1 MTDPRYGWV
10 IVAAGIAITLMGM
23 GTTLALGVFVAPLEA
38 AEGWSRTQ
46 VAVATMFAFLSM
58 GVAGFGWGAL
68 SDRWGTRA
76 VVLAGGAIQGLGLV
90 LAGRAGSVLELQLAF
105 GVLGGIGAGA
115 YMAPLTSSASRWFER
130 NRGLAVALVTA
141 GMGMGT
147 LVTAPLAT
155 WLIAAQGWRM
165 AFTVL
170 GLLVWAVVLP
180 VALLLRAPPVVA
192 ASGPAG
198 GGMTAGQALRSPA
211 LLAVAFTYF
220 CCCAAH
226 SGPIFHMVSYAV
238 DCGIAPMTAA
248 TLLGAQGLAGVAGRI
263 GGGMVA
269 DRLGEKP
276 TILMAL
282 LLQASAIAAYV
293 TISAPTQF
301 LILGM
306 VFGLS
311 YGAVM
316 PLYAVLVRNWFG
328 PAVMG
333 TAFGAVSMAAT
344 FGMAAGPV
352 IGGWLRGLGGD
363 YLWMYTAS
371 AAIGLGAL
379 LIATTFRAPATP
391 ALRAA

>member
-68 SDRWGTRA
+68 SDRWGTRV

-90 LAGRAGSVLELQLAF
+90 LAGRAGTVLELQLAF

-155 WLIAAQGWRM
+155 WLIAAHGWRM

-170 GLLVWAVVLP
+170 GLLVWVVVLP
-180 VALLLRAPPVVA
+180 VALLLRAPPAVA
-192 ASGPAG
+192 PAGTAG
-198 GGMTAGQALRSPA
+198 GGMTAGEALRSPA

-276 TILMAL
+276 TILIAL

-293 TISAPTQF
+293 VISAPTQF
-301 LILGM
+301 LVLGM

-363 YLWMYTAS
+363 YLWMYAAS

-379 LIATTFRAPATP
+379 AIATTFRAPARP
-391 ALRAA
+391 ALTAA

>member
-1 MTDPRYGWV
+1 MDRSYGWV
-10 IVAAGIAITLMGM
+10 VVAAGIAITCLGM
-23 GTTLALGVFVAPLEA
+23 GGVLALGVFLPPLEA
-38 AEGWSRTQ
+38 AEGWTRTQ
-46 VAVATMFAFLSM
+46 VATASMFAFLAM

-68 SDRWGTRA
+68 SDRWGTRR

-90 LAGRAGSVLELQLAF
+90 LAGKAGSVLELQLAF

-115 YMAPLTSSASRWFER
+115 YMAPLTASASRWFER

-155 WLIAAQGWRM
+155 WLIAAYGWRM

-170 GLLVWAVVLP
+170 GLMVWAVVLP
-180 VALLLRAPPVVA
+180 MALLLRAPPVVA

-198 GGMTAGQALRSPA
+198 GGMTAGAALRSPA

-301 LILGM
+301 LLLGM

-344 FGMAAGPV
+344 FGMATGPV
-352 IGGWLRGLGGD
+352 IGGWLRGIGGD
-363 YLWMYTAS
+363 YLWMYAAS

-379 LIATTFRAPATP
+379 LIATTFRAPAAP
-391 ALRAA
+391 VLRTA

>member
-1 MTDPRYGWV
+1 M
-10 IVAAGIAITLMGM
+10 
-23 GTTLALGVFVAPLEA
+23 
-38 AEGWSRTQ
+38 
-46 VAVATMFAFLSM
+46 
-58 GVAGFGWGAL
+58 
-68 SDRWGTRA
+68 
-76 VVLAGGAIQGLGLV
+76 
-90 LAGRAGSVLELQLAF
+90 LELQLAF

-115 YMAPLTSSASRWFER
+115 YMAPLTSSASRWFEH

-147 LVTAPLAT
+147 LVTAPLST
-155 WLIAAQGWRM
+155 WLIETQGWRM

-170 GLLVWAVVLP
+170 GLLAWAVVLP
-180 VALLLRAPPVVA
+180 VAL
-192 ASGPAG
+192 
-198 GGMTAGQALRSPA
+198 RSPA
-211 LLAVAFTYF
+211 LLAIAFTYF

-269 DRLGEKP
+269 DWLGMKP
-276 TILMAL
+276 TILAAL

-301 LILGM
+301 LLLGM

-344 FGMAAGPV
+344 FGMASGPV
-352 IGGWLRGLGGD
+352 IGGWLRGIGGD
-363 YLWMYTAS
+363 YLWMYAAS
-371 AAIGLGAL
+371 AAIRLRAL
-379 LIATTFRAPATP
+379 LIATSFRAPAAP
-391 ALRAA
+391 VRRAA

>member
-1 MTDPRYGWV
+1 V
-10 IVAAGIAITLMGM
+10 
-23 GTTLALGVFVAPLEA
+23 
-38 AEGWSRTQ
+38 
-46 VAVATMFAFLSM
+46 
-58 GVAGFGWGAL
+58 
-68 SDRWGTRA
+68 

-90 LAGRAGSVLELQLAF
+90 LAGQAETVLELQLAF

-155 WLIAAQGWRM
+155 WLIAAHGWRM

-180 VALLLRAPPVVA
+180 VALLLRAPPAVA
-192 ASGPAG
+192 PAGTAG
-198 GGMTAGQALRSPA
+198 GGMTAGAALRSPA

-226 SGPIFHMVSYAV
+226 SGPIFHMVGYAV

-282 LLQASAIAAYV
+282 LLQAVAIAAYV
-293 TISAPTQF
+293 VISAPTQF
-301 LILGM
+301 LVLGM

-363 YLWMYTAS
+363 YLWMYAAS

-379 LIATTFRAPATP
+379 AIATTFRAPARP
-391 ALRAA
+391 ALTAA

>member
-1 MTDPRYGWV
+1 MDRSYGWV
-10 IVAAGIAITLMGM
+10 VVAAGIAITCLGM
-23 GTTLALGVFVAPLEA
+23 GGVLALGVFLPPLEA
-38 AEGWSRTQ
+38 AEGWTRTQ
-46 VAVATMFAFLSM
+46 VATASMFAFLAM

-68 SDRWGTRA
+68 SDRWGTRS

-90 LAGRAGSVLELQLAF
+90 LAGKAGSVLELQLAF

-115 YMAPLTSSASRWFER
+115 YMAPLTASASRWFER

-147 LVTAPLAT
+147 MVTAPLAT
-155 WLIAAQGWRM
+155 WLIAAHGWRM

-170 GLLVWAVVLP
+170 GLMVWAVVLP
-180 VALLLRAPPVVA
+180 MALLLRAPPAVA
-192 ASGPAG
+192 ASGPGG
-198 GGMTAGQALRSPA
+198 GGMTAGEALRSPA

-293 TISAPTQF
+293 MISAPTQF
-301 LILGM
+301 LVLGM

-344 FGMAAGPV
+344 FGMATGPV
-352 IGGWLRGLGGD
+352 IGGWLRGIGGD
-363 YLWMYTAS
+363 YLWMYAAS

-379 LIATTFRAPATP
+379 LIATTFRAPAAP
-391 ALRAA
+391 VLRTA

>member
-1 MTDPRYGWV
+1 MDRSYGWV
-10 IVAAGIAITLMGM
+10 VVAAGIAITCLGM
-23 GTTLALGVFVAPLEA
+23 GGVLALGVFLPPLEA
-38 AEGWSRTQ
+38 AEGWTRTQ
-46 VAVATMFAFLSM
+46 VATASMFAFLAM

-68 SDRWGTRA
+68 SDRWGTRR

-90 LAGRAGSVLELQLAF
+90 LAGKAGSVLELQLAF

-115 YMAPLTSSASRWFER
+115 YMAPLTASASRWFER

-155 WLIAAQGWRM
+155 WLISAYGWRM

-170 GLLVWAVVLP
+170 GLMVWAVVLP
-180 VALLLRAPPVVA
+180 MALLLRAPPVMA
-192 ASGPAG
+192 ASGTAG
-198 GGMTAGQALRSPA
+198 GGMTAGAALRSPA

-282 LLQASAIAAYV
+282 LLQAGAIAAYV

-301 LILGM
+301 LLLGM

-344 FGMAAGPV
+344 FGMATGPV
-352 IGGWLRGLGGD
+352 IGGWLRGIGGD
-363 YLWMYTAS
+363 YLWMYAAS

-379 LIATTFRAPATP
+379 LIATTFRAPAAP
-391 ALRAA
+391 VLRTA

>member
-1 MTDPRYGWV
+1 MYGWV
-10 IVAAGIAITLMGM
+10 IVAAGIVISCVGM
-23 GTTLALGVFVAPLEA
+23 GSVMALGVFLPPLEA
-38 AEGWSRTQ
+38 AQGWSRT
-46 VAVATMFAFLSM
+46 AVAGASMVSFLAM
-58 GVAGFGWGAL
+58 GVAGFAWGAV

-90 LAGRAGSVLELQLAF
+90 LAGRVGSVLELQLAF
-105 GVLGGIGAGA
+105 GLVGGIGAGA

-147 LVTAPLAT
+147 LVTAPLST
-155 WLIAAQGWRM
+155 WLIETQGWRT

-170 GLLVWAVVLP
+170 GLMVWAVVLP
-180 VALLLRAPPVVA
+180 MALLLRAPPAVA
-192 ASGPAG
+192 MAG
-198 GGMTAGQALRSPA
+198 TGSGMTAGAALRSPA

-248 TLLGAQGLAGVAGRI
+248 TLLGAQGLAGVAGRV

-301 LILGM
+301 LLLGM

-344 FGMAAGPV
+344 FGMATGPV
-352 IGGWLRGLGGD
+352 IGGWLRGAGGD
-363 YLWMYTAS
+363 YLWMYAAS

-379 LIATTFRAPATP
+379 AIATTFRAPATP
-391 ALRAA
+391 VLRTA

>member
-1 MTDPRYGWV
+1 MDRSYGWV
-10 IVAAGIAITLMGM
+10 VVAAGIAITCLGM
-23 GTTLALGVFVAPLEA
+23 GGVLALGVFLPPLEA
-38 AEGWSRTQ
+38 AEGWTRTQ
-46 VAVATMFAFLSM
+46 VATASMFAFLAM

-68 SDRWGTRA
+68 SDRWGTRR

-90 LAGRAGSVLELQLAF
+90 LAGKAGSVLELQLAF

-115 YMAPLTSSASRWFER
+115 YMAPLTASASRWFER

-155 WLIAAQGWRM
+155 WLISAYGWRM

-170 GLLVWAVVLP
+170 GLMVWAVVLP
-180 VALLLRAPPVVA
+180 MALLLRAPPVVA

-198 GGMTAGQALRSPA
+198 GGMTAGAALRSPA

-301 LILGM
+301 LLLGM

-344 FGMAAGPV
+344 FGMATGPV
-352 IGGWLRGLGGD
+352 IGGWLRGIGGD
-363 YLWMYTAS
+363 YLWMYAAS

-379 LIATTFRAPATP
+379 LIATTFRAPAAP
-391 ALRAA
+391 VLRAA

>member
-1 MTDPRYGWV
+1 MDRSYGWV
-10 IVAAGIAITLMGM
+10 VVAAGIAITCLGM
-23 GTTLALGVFVAPLEA
+23 GGVLALGVFLPPLEA
-38 AEGWSRTQ
+38 AEGWTRTQ
-46 VAVATMFAFLSM
+46 VATASMFAFLAM

-68 SDRWGTRA
+68 SDRWGARR

-90 LAGRAGSVLELQLAF
+90 LAGKAGSVLELQLAF

-115 YMAPLTSSASRWFER
+115 YMAPLTASASRWFER

-155 WLIAAQGWRM
+155 WLIAAYGWRM

-170 GLLVWAVVLP
+170 GLMVWAVVLP
-180 VALLLRAPPVVA
+180 MALLLRAPPVVA
-192 ASGPAG
+192 ASGPGG
-198 GGMTAGQALRSPA
+198 GGMTAGEALRSPA

-301 LILGM
+301 LLLGM

-344 FGMAAGPV
+344 FGMATGPV
-352 IGGWLRGLGGD
+352 IGGWLRGIGGD
-363 YLWMYTAS
+363 YLWMYAAS

-379 LIATTFRAPATP
+379 LIATTFRAPAAP
-391 ALRAA
+391 VLRTA

>member
-1 MTDPRYGWV
+1 MDRSYGWV
-10 IVAAGIAITLMGM
+10 VVAAGIAITCLGM
-23 GTTLALGVFVAPLEA
+23 GGVLALGVFLPPLEA
-38 AEGWSRTQ
+38 AEGWTRTQ
-46 VAVATMFAFLSM
+46 VATASMFAFLAM

-68 SDRWGTRA
+68 SDRWGTRR

-90 LAGRAGSVLELQLAF
+90 LAGKAGSVLELQLAF

-115 YMAPLTSSASRWFER
+115 YMAPLTASASRWFER

-155 WLIAAQGWRM
+155 WLIAAYGWRM

-170 GLLVWAVVLP
+170 GLMVWAVVLP
-180 VALLLRAPPVVA
+180 MALLLRAPPVVA
-192 ASGPAG
+192 ASGQAG
-198 GGMTAGQALRSPA
+198 GGMTAGEALRSPA

-301 LILGM
+301 LVLGM

-344 FGMAAGPV
+344 FGMATGPV
-352 IGGWLRGLGGD
+352 IGGWLRGIGGD
-363 YLWMYTAS
+363 YLWMYAAS

-379 LIATTFRAPATP
+379 LIATTFRAPTAP
-391 ALRAA
+391 VLRTA

>member
-68 SDRWGTRA
+68 SDRWGTRV

-130 NRGLAVALVTA
+130 HRGLAVALVTA

-180 VALLLRAPPVVA
+180 VALLLRAPPAVA

-198 GGMTAGQALRSPA
+198 GGMTAGEALRSPA

-276 TILMAL
+276 TILAAL

-293 TISAPTQF
+293 VISAPTQF
-301 LILGM
+301 LLLGM

-363 YLWMYTAS
+363 YLWMYAAS

-379 LIATTFRAPATP
+379 LIATTFRAPAAP
-391 ALRAA
+391 ALRPA

>member
-1 MTDPRYGWV
+1 
-10 IVAAGIAITLMGM
+10 
-23 GTTLALGVFVAPLEA
+23 
-38 AEGWSRTQ
+38 
-46 VAVATMFAFLSM
+46 
-58 GVAGFGWGAL
+58 
-68 SDRWGTRA
+68 
-76 VVLAGGAIQGLGLV
+76 
-90 LAGRAGSVLELQLAF
+90 
-105 GVLGGIGAGA
+105 
-115 YMAPLTSSASRWFER
+115 
-130 NRGLAVALVTA
+130 
-141 GMGMGT
+141 
-147 LVTAPLAT
+147 
-155 WLIAAQGWRM
+155 
-165 AFTVL
+165 
-170 GLLVWAVVLP
+170 
-180 VALLLRAPPVVA
+180 
-192 ASGPAG
+192 
-198 GGMTAGQALRSPA
+198 MTAGEALRSPA

-301 LILGM
+301 LLLGM

-344 FGMAAGPV
+344 FGMATGPV
-352 IGGWLRGLGGD
+352 IGGWLRGIGGD
-363 YLWMYTAS
+363 YLWMYAAS

-379 LIATTFRAPATP
+379 LIATTFRAPAAP
-391 ALRAA
+391 VLRTA

>member
-1 MTDPRYGWV
+1 
-10 IVAAGIAITLMGM
+10 
-23 GTTLALGVFVAPLEA
+23 
-38 AEGWSRTQ
+38 
-46 VAVATMFAFLSM
+46 
-58 GVAGFGWGAL
+58 
-68 SDRWGTRA
+68 
-76 VVLAGGAIQGLGLV
+76 
-90 LAGRAGSVLELQLAF
+90 
-105 GVLGGIGAGA
+105 
-115 YMAPLTSSASRWFER
+115 
-130 NRGLAVALVTA
+130 
-141 GMGMGT
+141 
-147 LVTAPLAT
+147 
-155 WLIAAQGWRM
+155 
-165 AFTVL
+165 
-170 GLLVWAVVLP
+170 
-180 VALLLRAPPVVA
+180 
-192 ASGPAG
+192 
-198 GGMTAGQALRSPA
+198 
-211 LLAVAFTYF
+211 
-220 CCCAAH
+220 
-226 SGPIFHMVSYAV
+226 MVSYAV

-301 LILGM
+301 LLLGM

-344 FGMAAGPV
+344 FGMATGPV
-352 IGGWLRGLGGD
+352 IGGWLRGIGGD
-363 YLWMYTAS
+363 YLWMYAAS

-379 LIATTFRAPATP
+379 LIATTFRAPAAP
-391 ALRAA
+391 MLRTA

>member
-1 MTDPRYGWV
+1 MDRSYGWV
-10 IVAAGIAITLMGM
+10 VVAAGIAITCLGM
-23 GTTLALGVFVAPLEA
+23 GGVLALGVFLPPLEA
-38 AEGWSRTQ
+38 AEGWTRTQ
-46 VAVATMFAFLSM
+46 VATASMFAFLAM
-58 GVAGFGWGAL
+58 GVAGFGWGTL
-68 SDRWGTRA
+68 SDRWGTRS

-90 LAGRAGSVLELQLAF
+90 LAGKAGSVLELQLAF

-115 YMAPLTSSASRWFER
+115 YMAPLTASASRWFER

-155 WLIAAQGWRM
+155 WLIAAHGWRM

-170 GLLVWAVVLP
+170 GLMVWAVVLP
-180 VALLLRAPPVVA
+180 MALLLRAPPVVA
-192 ASGPAG
+192 ASGPGG
-198 GGMTAGQALRSPA
+198 GGMTAGEALRSPA

-301 LILGM
+301 LLLGM

-344 FGMAAGPV
+344 FGMATGPV
-352 IGGWLRGLGGD
+352 IGGWLRGIGGD
-363 YLWMYTAS
+363 YLWMYAAS

-379 LIATTFRAPATP
+379 LIATTFRAPAAP
-391 ALRAA
+391 VLRTA

>member
-1 MTDPRYGWV
+1 MDRSYGWV
-10 IVAAGIAITLMGM
+10 VVAAGIAITCLGM
-23 GTTLALGVFVAPLEA
+23 GGVLALGVFLPPLEA
-38 AEGWSRTQ
+38 AEGWTRTQ
-46 VAVATMFAFLSM
+46 VATASMFAFLAM
-58 GVAGFGWGAL
+58 GVAGFGWGTL
-68 SDRWGTRA
+68 SDRFGTRA

-90 LAGRAGSVLELQLAF
+90 LAGRAGTVLELQLAF

-115 YMAPLTSSASRWFER
+115 YMAPLTASASRWFER

-155 WLIAAQGWRM
+155 WLIAAYGWRM

-170 GLLVWAVVLP
+170 GLMVWAVVLP
-180 VALLLRAPPVVA
+180 MALLLRAPPAVPVA
-192 ASGPAG
+192 GTAG

-293 TISAPTQF
+293 MISAPTQF
-301 LILGM
+301 LVLGM

-344 FGMAAGPV
+344 FGMASGPV
-352 IGGWLRGLGGD
+352 IGGWLRGIGGD
-363 YLWMYTAS
+363 YLWMYAAS

-391 ALRAA
+391 VLRTA

>member
-1 MTDPRYGWV
+1 MDRSYGWV
-10 IVAAGIAITLMGM
+10 VVAAGIAITCLGM
-23 GTTLALGVFVAPLEA
+23 GGVLALGVFLPPLEA
-38 AEGWSRTQ
+38 AEGWTRTQ
-46 VAVATMFAFLSM
+46 VATASMFAFLAM
-58 GVAGFGWGAL
+58 GVAGFGWGTL
-68 SDRWGTRA
+68 SDRWGTRS

-90 LAGRAGSVLELQLAF
+90 LAGKAGSVLELQLAF

-115 YMAPLTSSASRWFER
+115 YMAPLTASASRWFER

-147 LVTAPLAT
+147 MVTAPLAT
-155 WLIAAQGWRM
+155 WLIAAHGWRM

-170 GLLVWAVVLP
+170 GLMVWAVVLP
-180 VALLLRAPPVVA
+180 MALLLRAPPAVA
-192 ASGPAG
+192 ASGPGG
-198 GGMTAGQALRSPA
+198 GGMTAGEALRSPA

-301 LILGM
+301 LLLGM

-344 FGMAAGPV
+344 FGMATGPV
-352 IGGWLRGLGGD
+352 IGGWLRGIGGD
-363 YLWMYTAS
+363 YLWMYAAS

-379 LIATTFRAPATP
+379 LIATTFRAPAAP
-391 ALRAA
+391 VLRTA

>member
-1 MTDPRYGWV
+1 MDRAYGWV
-10 IVAAGIAITLMGM
+10 IVAAGIAITCLGM
-23 GTTLALGVFVAPLEA
+23 GGIVALGVFLPPLEA

-46 VAVATMFAFLSM
+46 VATASMFAFLAM
-58 GVAGFGWGAL
+58 GVAGFGWGTL

-90 LAGRAGSVLELQLAF
+90 LAGRAGTVLELQLAF

-130 NRGLAVALVTA
+130 RRGLAVALVTA

-147 LVTAPLAT
+147 LVMAPLST
-155 WLIAAQGWRM
+155 WLIAEYGWRM
-165 AFTVL
+165 AFTVI
-170 GLLVWAVVLP
+170 GLLVWAAVLP
-180 VALLLRAPPVVA
+180 MALLLRAPPAEPVA
-192 ASGPAG
+192 TGG
-198 GGMTAGQALRSPA
+198 GGMTAGAALRSPA
-211 LLAVAFTYF
+211 LLVVAFTYF

-226 SGPIFHMVSYAV
+226 SGPMFHMVSYAV

-248 TLLGAQGLAGVAGRI
+248 TLLGAQGLAGIAGRI

-282 LLQASAIAAYV
+282 LLQAAAIAAYV
-293 TISAPTQF
+293 TISEPTQF

-344 FGMAAGPV
+344 FGMASGPV
-352 IGGWLRGLGGD
+352 IGGWLRGVGGD
-363 YLWMYTAS
+363 YLWMYAAS
-371 AAIGLGAL
+371 AAIGVGAL
-379 LIATTFRAPATP
+379 LIATTFRAP
-391 ALRAA
+391 RAAMA

>member
-1 MTDPRYGWV
+1 MDRSYGWV
-10 IVAAGIAITLMGM
+10 VVAAGIAITCLGM
-23 GTTLALGVFVAPLEA
+23 GGVLALGVFLPPLEA
-38 AEGWSRTQ
+38 AEGWTRTQ
-46 VAVATMFAFLSM
+46 VATASMFAFLAM

-68 SDRWGTRA
+68 SDRWGARR

-90 LAGRAGSVLELQLAF
+90 LAGKAGSVLELQLAF

-115 YMAPLTSSASRWFER
+115 YMAPLTASASRWFER

-155 WLIAAQGWRM
+155 WLIAAYGWRM

-170 GLLVWAVVLP
+170 GLMVWAVVLP
-180 VALLLRAPPVVA
+180 MALLLRAPPAVA

-198 GGMTAGQALRSPA
+198 RGMTAGEALRSPA

-276 TILMAL
+276 TILLAL

-301 LILGM
+301 LLLGM

-344 FGMAAGPV
+344 FGMATGPV
-352 IGGWLRGLGGD
+352 IGGWLRGIGGD
-363 YLWMYTAS
+363 YLWMYAAS

-379 LIATTFRAPATP
+379 LIATTFRAPAAP
-391 ALRAA
+391 VLRTA

>member
-1 MTDPRYGWV
+1 MDRSYGWV
-10 IVAAGIAITLMGM
+10 VVAAGIAITCLGM
-23 GTTLALGVFVAPLEA
+23 GGLMALGVFLPTLDA
-38 AEGWSRTQ
+38 AEGWTRTQ
-46 VAVATMFAFLSM
+46 VATASMFSFLAM
-58 GVAGFGWGAL
+58 GVAGFGWGTL
-68 SDRWGTRA
+68 SDRWGTRP

-90 LAGRAGSVLELQLAF
+90 LAGQAGSVLELQLAF

-155 WLIAAQGWRM
+155 WLIADYGWRM

-170 GLLVWAVVLP
+170 GLMVWAVVLP
-180 VALLLRAPPVVA
+180 MALLLRAPPAVPVA
-192 ASGPAG
+192 GAAG
-198 GGMTAGQALRSPA
+198 GGMTAGAALRSPA
-211 LLAVAFTYF
+211 LLAVAFTYY

-276 TILMAL
+276 TIMMAL

-293 TISAPTQF
+293 TISEPTQF
-301 LILGM
+301 LLLGM

-344 FGMAAGPV
+344 FGMATGPV
-352 IGGWLRGLGGD
+352 IGGWLRGIGGD
-363 YLWMYTAS
+363 YLWMYAAS
-371 AAIGLGAL
+371 AAIGVGAL

-391 ALRAA
+391 MLRTA

>member
-1 MTDPRYGWV
+1 MDRSYGWV
-10 IVAAGIAITLMGM
+10 VGAAGIAITCLGM
-23 GTTLALGVFVAPLEA
+23 GGVLALGVFLPPLEA
-38 AEGWSRTQ
+38 AEGWTRTQ
-46 VAVATMFAFLSM
+46 VATASMFAFLAM
-58 GVAGFGWGAL
+58 GVAGFGWGTL
-68 SDRWGTRA
+68 SDRWGTRS

-90 LAGRAGSVLELQLAF
+90 LAGKAGSVLELQLAF

-115 YMAPLTSSASRWFER
+115 YMAPLTASASRWFER

-155 WLIAAQGWRM
+155 WLIAAHGWRM

-170 GLLVWAVVLP
+170 GLMVWAVVLP
-180 VALLLRAPPVVA
+180 MALLLRAPPVVA
-192 ASGPAG
+192 ASGPGG
-198 GGMTAGQALRSPA
+198 GGMTAGEALRSPA

-301 LILGM
+301 LLLGM

-344 FGMAAGPV
+344 FGMATGPV
-352 IGGWLRGLGGD
+352 IGGWLRGIGGD
-363 YLWMYTAS
+363 YLWMYAAS

-379 LIATTFRAPATP
+379 LIATTFRAPAAP
-391 ALRAA
+391 VLRTA

>member
-1 MTDPRYGWV
+1 MDRSYGWV
-10 IVAAGIAITLMGM
+10 VVAAGIAITCLGM
-23 GTTLALGVFVAPLEA
+23 GGVLALGVFLPPLEA
-38 AEGWSRTQ
+38 AEGWTRTQ
-46 VAVATMFAFLSM
+46 VATASMFAFLAM

-68 SDRWGTRA
+68 SDRWGTRR

-90 LAGRAGSVLELQLAF
+90 LAGKAGSVLELQLAF

-115 YMAPLTSSASRWFER
+115 YMAPLTASASRWFER

-155 WLIAAQGWRM
+155 WLIAAYGWRM

-170 GLLVWAVVLP
+170 GLMVWAVVLP
-180 VALLLRAPPVVA
+180 MALLLRAPPVVA

-198 GGMTAGQALRSPA
+198 GGMTAGAALRSPA

-301 LILGM
+301 LLLGM

-344 FGMAAGPV
+344 FGMATGPV
-352 IGGWLRGLGGD
+352 IGGWLRGIGGD
-363 YLWMYTAS
+363 YLWMYAAS

-379 LIATTFRAPATP
+379 LIATTFRAPAAP
-391 ALRAA
+391 VLRAA

>member
-1 MTDPRYGWV
+1 MDRSYGWV
-10 IVAAGIAITLMGM
+10 VVAAGIAITCLGM
-23 GTTLALGVFVAPLEA
+23 GGVLALGVFLPPLEA
-38 AEGWSRTQ
+38 AEGWTRTQ
-46 VAVATMFAFLSM
+46 VATASMFAFLAM
-58 GVAGFGWGAL
+58 GVAGFGWGTL
-68 SDRWGTRA
+68 SDRWGTRS

-90 LAGRAGSVLELQLAF
+90 LAGKAGSVLELQLAF

-115 YMAPLTSSASRWFER
+115 YMAPLTASASRWFER

-155 WLIAAQGWRM
+155 WLIAAHGWRM

-170 GLLVWAVVLP
+170 GLMVWAVVLP
-180 VALLLRAPPVVA
+180 MALLLRAPPAVA
-192 ASGPAG
+192 ASGPGG
-198 GGMTAGQALRSPA
+198 GGMTAGEALRSPA

-248 TLLGAQGLAGVAGRI
+248 T
-263 GGGMVA
+263 
-269 DRLGEKP
+269 P
-276 TILMAL
+276 
-282 LLQASAIAAYV
+282 ASPC
-293 TISAPTQF
+293 APTQF
-301 LILGM
+301 LLLGM

-344 FGMAAGPV
+344 FGMATGPV
-352 IGGWLRGLGGD
+352 IGGWLRGIGGD
-363 YLWMYTAS
+363 YLWMYAAS

-379 LIATTFRAPATP
+379 LIATTFRAPAAP
-391 ALRAA
+391 VLRTA

>member
-1 MTDPRYGWV
+1 MDRSYGWV
-10 IVAAGIAITLMGM
+10 VVAAGIAITCLGM
-23 GTTLALGVFVAPLEA
+23 GGVLALGVFLPPLEA
-38 AEGWSRTQ
+38 AEGWTRTQ
-46 VAVATMFAFLSM
+46 VATASMFAFLAM

-68 SDRWGTRA
+68 SDRWGARR

-90 LAGRAGSVLELQLAF
+90 LAGKAGSVLELQLAF

-115 YMAPLTSSASRWFER
+115 YMAPLTASASRWFER

-155 WLIAAQGWRM
+155 WLIAAYGWRM

-170 GLLVWAVVLP
+170 GLMVWAVVLP
-180 VALLLRAPPVVA
+180 MALLLRAPPAVA
-192 ASGPAG
+192 ASGPGG
-198 GGMTAGQALRSPA
+198 GGMTAGEALRSPA

-301 LILGM
+301 LLLGM

-344 FGMAAGPV
+344 FGMATGPV
-352 IGGWLRGLGGD
+352 IGGWLRGIGGD
-363 YLWMYTAS
+363 YLWMYAAS

-379 LIATTFRAPATP
+379 LIATTFRAPAAP
-391 ALRAA
+391 VLRTA

>member
-1 MTDPRYGWV
+1 MDRSYGWV
-10 IVAAGIAITLMGM
+10 VVAAGIAITCLGM
-23 GTTLALGVFVAPLEA
+23 GGVLALGVFLPPLEA
-38 AEGWSRTQ
+38 AEGWTRTQ
-46 VAVATMFAFLSM
+46 VATASMFAFLAM
-58 GVAGFGWGAL
+58 GVAGFGWGTL
-68 SDRWGTRA
+68 SDRWGTRS

-90 LAGRAGSVLELQLAF
+90 LAGKAGSVLELQLAF

-115 YMAPLTSSASRWFER
+115 YMAPLTASASRWFER

-155 WLIAAQGWRM
+155 WLIAAHGWRM

-170 GLLVWAVVLP
+170 GLMVWAVVLP
-180 VALLLRAPPVVA
+180 MALLLRAPPAVA
-192 ASGPAG
+192 ASGPGG
-198 GGMTAGQALRSPA
+198 GGMTAGEALRSPA

-301 LILGM
+301 LLLGM

-344 FGMAAGPV
+344 FGMATGPV
-352 IGGWLRGLGGD
+352 IGGWLRGIGGD
-363 YLWMYTAS
+363 YLWMYAAS

-379 LIATTFRAPATP
+379 LIATTFRAPAAP
-391 ALRAA
+391 VLRTA